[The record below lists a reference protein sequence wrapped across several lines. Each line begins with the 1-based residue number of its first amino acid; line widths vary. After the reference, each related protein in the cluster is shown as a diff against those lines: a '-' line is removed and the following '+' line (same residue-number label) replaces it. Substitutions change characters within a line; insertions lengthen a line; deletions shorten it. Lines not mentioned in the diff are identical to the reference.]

1 MISTLL
7 QESVHQHL
15 ENHHRDLGTITA
27 EVFDVTFKKPMRP
40 GDIYSILV
48 PHAEVNDMP
57 HDEDPEAKMV
67 HITPIIL
74 HIDTPVR
81 VELTDAPSTL
91 PQAPTAEEA
100 LHSTGGQPA
109 FGEVQKLDIPN
120 LHAGAE
126 VFLMMRSNVA
136 NAAHEGTRPG
146 RRVDMDGVD

>member
-1 MISTLL
+1 
-7 QESVHQHL
+7 VNQHL

-48 PHAEVNDMP
+48 PHAEVNDIP
-57 HDEDPEAKMV
+57 HDGDPAAKMV
-67 HITPIIL
+67 HLTPIIL

-91 PQAPTAEEA
+91 PQAPTTEEA

-109 FGEVQKLDIPN
+109 FGEAQKLAIPN

-126 VFLMMRSNVA
+126 VFVMMRSNVVSG
-136 NAAHEGTRPG
+136 AHEGTDRGRP
-146 RRVDMDGVD
+146 VDMDAVD